1 MASALMIMVYLC
13 VGLIVLEGIPKMWEA
28 GRKRREW
35 RRIRRACYPKMYY

>member
-1 MASALMIMVYLC
+1 MLCAMVIMVLLSI
-13 VGLIVLEGIPKMWEA
+13 GLIVLEGIPMMWEA